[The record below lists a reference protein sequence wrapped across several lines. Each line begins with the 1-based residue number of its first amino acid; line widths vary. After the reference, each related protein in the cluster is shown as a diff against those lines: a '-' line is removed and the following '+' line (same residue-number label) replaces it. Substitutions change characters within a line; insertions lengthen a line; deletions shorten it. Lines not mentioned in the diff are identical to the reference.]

1 MPDTATQSSGRL
13 PESALPSRGIHH
25 LALTTE
31 DMKMTTDFLVNVIGM
46 PLVHAMKVPPGVGTG
61 PGNRGNPPYE
71 EIRHYFF
78 DMSNDSLLAYFEI
91 PKGEK
96 KQSDRDE
103 IGGMQHCAFTV
114 TPTQLEALRRRLANA
129 GVDYDGPVDILPGL
143 VSMYFNDPNGIRMEA
158 CCQPS
163 EGDNPDVIGLVL
175 QTKEQA
181 RAELAS
187 TGATEQWV
195 QQVIENLP
203 D

>member
-1 MPDTATQSSGRL
+1 
-13 PESALPSRGIHH
+13 
-25 LALTTE
+25 
-31 DMKMTTDFLVNVIGM
+31 
-46 PLVHAMKVPPGVGTG
+46 
-61 PGNRGNPPYE
+61 
-71 EIRHYFF
+71 
-78 DMSNDSLLAYFEI
+78 
-91 PKGEK
+91 
-96 KQSDRDE
+96 
-103 IGGMQHCAFTV
+103 MQHCAFTV
-114 TPTQLEALRRRLANA
+114 TPTQLEALRRRLENA

-143 VSMYFNDPNGIRMEA
+143 VSMYFKDPNGVRMEA

-163 EGDNPDVIGLVL
+163 KGDTPDVIGSVL

>member
-1 MPDTATQSSGRL
+1 MG
-13 PESALPSRGIHH
+13 
-25 LALTTE
+25 
-31 DMKMTTDFLVNVIGM
+31 
-46 PLVHAMKVPPGVGTG
+46 
-61 PGNRGNPPYE
+61 
-71 EIRHYFF
+71 
-78 DMSNDSLLAYFEI
+78 NDSLLAYFEI

-114 TPTQLEALRRRLANA
+114 TPTQLEALRRRLENA

-143 VSMYFNDPNGIRMEA
+143 VSMYFKDPNGVRMEA

-163 EGDNPDVIGLVL
+163 KGDTPDVIGSVL